1 MAYWLLAVVQSLS
14 PVQLF
19 AIPWTAVYQAT
30 LFSTVSQTLLQFM
43 SIELV
48 MLSNHCILCH
58 PLLLLPSIFARASGA
73 FPVSQFFTS
82 GGQHIGASASASDL
96 PVNIQGWIPLGLT
109 GLILLSKK
117 LSIVF
122 SNTTVQKHQFFGA
135 QLSLESNSHPF
146 MTTGK
151 TTALTI
157 WTFVGKVMFLLF

>member
-96 PVNIQGWIPLGLT
+96 PVNIQG
-109 GLILLSKK
+109 
-117 LSIVF
+117 
-122 SNTTVQKHQFFGA
+122 
-135 QLSLESNSHPF
+135 
-146 MTTGK
+146 
-151 TTALTI
+151 
-157 WTFVGKVMFLLF
+157 

>member
-14 PVQLF
+14 PIQLF
-19 AIPWTAVYQAT
+19 AIPWTALHQAT

-96 PVNIQGWIPLGLT
+96 PMNIQGWIPLRLT
-109 GLILLSKK
+109 GLILPFKGHSR
-117 LSIVF
+117 VF
-122 SNTTVQKHQFFGA
+122 TSTKIWKYQFFGA
-135 QLSLESNSHPF
+135 QLYLWSSSRIH
-146 MTTGK
+146 T
-151 TTALTI
+151 
-157 WTFVGKVMFLLF
+157 